1 MAEKSSGSKAGNV
14 MENVIEIRD
23 RQALRLL
30 GVQAVEDFDKEEVA
44 LLTTVGRL
52 VIRGKNLHISQLL
65 PEAEELALV
74 GNIDSLCFEEE
85 PGARRRGF
93 LARLTR

>member
-1 MAEKSSGSKAGNV
+1 MCMAEKAA
-14 MENVIEIRD
+14 ENVIEIRD

-65 PEAEELALV
+65 PDAEELALV
-74 GNIDSLCFEEE
+74 GDIDSLCFEDDA
-85 PGARRRGF
+85 GARRRGF